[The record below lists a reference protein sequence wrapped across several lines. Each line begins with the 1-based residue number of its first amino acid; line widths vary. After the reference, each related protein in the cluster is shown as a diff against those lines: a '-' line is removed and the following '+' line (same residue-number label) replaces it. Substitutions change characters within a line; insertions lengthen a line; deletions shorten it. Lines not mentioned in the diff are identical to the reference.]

1 MTDMEAK
8 LRHGLRALAM
18 ASPEASP
25 PPVGSIVARARARP
39 PSGRPWAKI
48 AIGTAA
54 GLGLTAGVAGA
65 AGVLPGP
72 VESTLREFRSW
83 GFAANGGAERMAWV
97 TDGDMT
103 YELWRAPL
111 DGGGQCVYERV
122 IGPGGDVDHGGSSH
136 CIPVPEAPPVGKFAN
151 SNYPERVSSSGRNP
165 QSARGHAVSSGQA
178 PRSAT
183 TVVFEFD
190 DGPTLDVPVQREGFF
205 ITSFPGIADGRRIV
219 EIRALDVD
227 GKVLDTMGT
236 G

>member
-8 LRHGLRALAM
+8 LRHGLRALTM

-25 PPVGSIVARARARP
+25 PPVGSIVARASARP

-83 GFAANGGAERMAWV
+83 GFAANQGAERMAWV

-111 DGGGQCVYERV
+111 DGGGLCVYDRV
-122 IGPGGDVDHGGSSH
+122 IAPTGDVDHGGSSH
-136 CIPVPEAPPVGKFAN
+136 CGISSEQPVGEFAN
-151 SNYPERVSSSGRNP
+151 LGYPERMFDNSSGRDP
-165 QSARGHAVSSGQA
+165 QSARLHDLSYGQA
-178 PRSAT
+178 PLDAT

-190 DGPTLDVPVQREGFF
+190 DGTTLDVPLQREGFF
-205 ITSFPGIADGRRIV
+205 ITTFPGIEDGRKIAEV
-219 EIRALDVD
+219 RALDAA
-227 GKVLDTMGT
+227 GNVLAT